1 MRTPLVGLV
10 AALCLSFVSP
20 ANAERRMFFI
30 ANDSDGYGIDRC
42 LASGAECGTAV
53 ANAYCKRQSFE
64 EAATFHKADPGDKTS
79 AILAEG
85 TDSCHRSNCD
95 VVAIVCTR

>member
-10 AALCLSFVSP
+10 VALCLGFVTS
-20 ANAERRMFFI
+20 ASAERRMFFV

-42 LASGAECGTAV
+42 LASGAKCGTAV
-53 ANAYCKRQSFE
+53 ANAYCKRQSFA
-64 EAATFHKADPGDKTS
+64 EAATFHKADQSDITS
-79 AILAEG
+79 AVPDA
-85 TDSCHRSNCD
+85 DNCRRSSCD

>member
-10 AALCLSFVSP
+10 AAFCLSFVSP

-53 ANAYCKRQSFE
+53 ANAYCKRQSFA
-64 EAATFHKADPGDKTS
+64 EAATFHKADQSDITS
-79 AILAEG
+79 PIRADGAN
-85 TDSCHRSNCD
+85 SCRRSSCD
-95 VVAIVCTR
+95 VVAIV

>member
-10 AALCLSFVSP
+10 AAFCLGLVTSAS
-20 ANAERRMFFI
+20 AERRMFFV

-42 LASGAECGTAV
+42 LASGAKCGTAV
-53 ANAYCKRQSFE
+53 ANAYCKRQSFA
-64 EAATFHKADPGDKTS
+64 EAATFHKADQSDITS
-79 AILAEG
+79 TIPAEG
-85 TDSCHRSNCD
+85 ADSCRSSSCD

>member
-10 AALCLSFVSP
+10 AVLCLGFVTS
-20 ANAERRMFFI
+20 ASAERRMFFL

-42 LASGAECGTAV
+42 LASGAKCGTAV
-53 ANAYCKRQSFE
+53 ANAYCKRQSYA
-64 EAATFHKADPGDKTS
+64 EAATFHKADQSDITS
-79 AILAEG
+79 TIATEG
-85 TDSCHRSNCD
+85 ADSCRSSGCD